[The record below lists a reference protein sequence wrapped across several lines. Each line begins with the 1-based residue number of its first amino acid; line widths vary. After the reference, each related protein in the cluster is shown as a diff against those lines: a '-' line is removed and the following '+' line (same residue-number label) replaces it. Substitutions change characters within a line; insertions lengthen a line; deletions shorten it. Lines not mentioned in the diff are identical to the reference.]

1 MDKQTTILNQNNLNL
16 TELNNLMSLYSD
28 SLYLFVYGITKHK
41 ETAEELVS
49 DVFVKLW
56 NNRDEYSSI
65 KNIRSYLFVLA
76 RNESIS
82 FLRKKKQQTIS
93 IDEFGDYWVTP
104 LETEDSETFPL
115 EVIEKINEAIEALPS
130 KCKMA
135 FSLAKINGLKY
146 KEVAEIM
153 KISPWTVKNH
163 VVYALEKICNH
174 VGVSDNKQPVSSSDI
189 CLFLLSLNKLE
200 APL

>member
-1 MDKQTTILNQNNLNL
+1 MDMSTTIVLNQEKLNL
-16 TELNNLMSLYSD
+16 AGLETLMSLYSD
-28 SLYLFVYGITKHK
+28 SLYVFVYGIIKDK

-56 NNRDEYSSI
+56 NNRDQYPSI
-65 KNIRSYLFVLA
+65 RNVRSYLYILS

-82 FLRKKKQQTIS
+82 FLRKKKQLKTIS

-104 LETEDSETFPL
+104 LETEDSESFPP
-115 EVIEKINEAIEALPS
+115 EVIEKINEAIELLPA

-163 VVYALEKICNH
+163 VAYALEKICDH
-174 VGVSDNKQPVSSSDI
+174 VGITNNKHSISNSDL
-189 CLFLLSLNKLE
+189 CLLLLYFSKL
-200 APL
+200 

>member
-1 MDKQTTILNQNNLNL
+1 MPTTKAINHEELNL
-16 TELNNLMSLYSD
+16 AGLETLMSLYSD
-28 SLYLFVYGITKHK
+28 SLFMFVFGIIKNK
-41 ETAEELVS
+41 ESAEELVS

-56 NNRDEYSSI
+56 NNRDQYQAI
-65 KNIRSYLFVLA
+65 RNIRSYLFISS

-82 FLRKKKQQTIS
+82 FLRKKKHLKTIS

-104 LETEDSETFPL
+104 LETDDSESFPAD
-115 EVIEKINEAIEALPS
+115 VVEKINAAIELLPS

-146 KEVAEIM
+146 KEIAEIM

-163 VVYALEKICNH
+163 VAYALEKICAH
-174 VGVSDNKQPVSSSDI
+174 VGIKNNKQTISNSDI
-189 CLFLLSLNKLE
+189 YLFFLLLRKL
-200 APL
+200 

>member
-1 MDKQTTILNQNNLNL
+1 MDRPTTILNLKDLNLN
-16 TELNNLMSLYSD
+16 ELNNLMSLYSD
-28 SLYLFVYGITKHK
+28 SLYLFVYGIIRHK
-41 ETAEELVS
+41 ETTEELVS

-56 NNRDEYSSI
+56 NNRNEYSSI
-65 KNIRSYLFVLA
+65 RNIRSYLFVLA

-82 FLRKKKQQTIS
+82 FLRKKKQQTIH
-93 IDEFGDYWVTP
+93 IDEFGDSWVPP
-104 LETEDSETFPL
+104 LESEDTETFPPD
-115 EVIEKINEAIEALPS
+115 VIEKINEAIDLLPS

-163 VVYALEKICNH
+163 VAYALEKICKHIGIIN
-174 VGVSDNKQPVSSSDI
+174 DNQTVSSSDI
-189 CLFLLSLNKLE
+189 CLFMILLNQKEVTL
-200 APL
+200 

>member
-1 MDKQTTILNQNNLNL
+1 MDIPTTILNQKGLNL

-28 SLYLFVYGITKHK
+28 SLYLFVYGIVKHK

-56 NNRDEYSSI
+56 NNKDEYSSI
-65 KNIRSYLFVLA
+65 RNIRSYLFVLA

-93 IDEFGDYWVTP
+93 IDEFGDYWFTP
-104 LETEDSETFPL
+104 LETEDSETFPP
-115 EVIEKINEAIEALPS
+115 EVIEKINEAIELLPS

-163 VVYALEKICNH
+163 VAYALEKICNY
-174 VGVSDNKQPVSSSDI
+174 VGITDNKQPVSSSDI
-189 CLFLLSLNKLE
+189 CLFLLSISKLE